1 MLTMAAR
8 GKNFIRVRLEFD
20 YPPPAL
26 PDCRMCWLLVDLDTC
41 RVVAD
46 LEGVVR
52 EQFDFSRGSV
62 LHLFIESCYLPHTES
77 IYVVRDNDSVRVKVE
92 RVNLLNGD
100 SINCGERKNKS
111 PKKRRRP
118 TEETEVSVDLKKKR
132 RDEEQEGKQTSTDE
146 KEKKLQAKSKVK
158 KKRKTK
164 KQDKSAAS
172 TSIAPV
178 GVDQPAQ
185 VKKTPVAQRASSS
198 DPSSSSSEE
207 EKAPKKQAPNTPP
220 SAPASSRKHKKN
232 KQRPPSSSSSE
243 LSLDEAAGNNCPSQK
258 QPPGQND
265 ASASHP
271 TPPAE
276 PPSSRAQKGASSTL
290 EQPSKPCSSGSEEEI
305 QFVIRKP
312 VQPPGF
318 GVGAPSSRR
327 GLGSRGNNRRDGCA
341 RRGRGGNRGGFPQQ
355 NGTWDHHDNHA
366 AVTPSYQTDS
376 LTNASVVLQNEVE
389 STPVDYSSMPL
400 LAAPPQVGQKIAFKV
415 LELTDSYSPEI
426 SDYKV
431 GKMISFDHATQQ
443 IELELQAVSQAPAEP
458 GKFDLVYQNPDGT
471 EIVEYAVSRDARLV
485 ERWDCLHEPRLIIQ
499 IGSVPST

>member
-1 MLTMAAR
+1 
-8 GKNFIRVRLEFD
+8 IRVRLEFD

-243 LSLDEAAGNNCPSQK
+243 LSLDEAA
-258 QPPGQND
+258 
-265 ASASHP
+265 
-271 TPPAE
+271 
-276 PPSSRAQKGASSTL
+276 
-290 EQPSKPCSSGSEEEI
+290 
-305 QFVIRKP
+305 
-312 VQPPGF
+312 
-318 GVGAPSSRR
+318 
-327 GLGSRGNNRRDGCA
+327 
-341 RRGRGGNRGGFPQQ
+341 
-355 NGTWDHHDNHA
+355 
-366 AVTPSYQTDS
+366 
-376 LTNASVVLQNEVE
+376 
-389 STPVDYSSMPL
+389 
-400 LAAPPQVGQKIAFKV
+400 AAPPQVGQKIAFKV

-471 EIVEYAVSRDARLV
+471 EIVEYAVSRDARV
-485 ERWDCLHEPRLIIQ
+485 GLHQ
-499 IGSVPST
+499 